1 MRVVLLALVL
11 VLIGA
16 PALAQEKP
24 DLEKLELE
32 ARALTAESEVY
43 RLRYADTRARLLQV
57 QRTIKDAKK
66 AAQEPKQESKPV
78 TPDGAE

>member
-1 MRVVLLALVL
+1 MRFVLLALVL
-11 VLIGA
+11 VLIGS

-24 DLEKLELE
+24 DVQKLQLE
-32 ARALTAESEVY
+32 ARALTAEAEVY
-43 RLRYADTRARLLQV
+43 RLRFANTRQALLQV

-78 TPDGAE
+78 TPDGTE